1 MSQKYPVQVAL
12 GAAIQAYDTNK
23 RVIERDFS
31 RDANGDILT
40 TPNRVLIR
48 DYLEQNIVSDAYLT
62 QADEM
67 ISYLQQVAIIQ
78 SLTKGRTQNFLDSI
92 NQLLLEDSLRT
103 SDFGLLAWAPKLF
116 QDYRKADEVRERWS
130 GYEITSRFIGK
141 VGDTISTKFT
151 VIDTKFVPDFNSYS
165 VFGHDDNHNLITFF
179 TKDPEK
185 VCSTGVVKG
194 RVKSHRNSGYHNNAK
209 VTTLNYV
216 KAG

>member
-12 GAAIQAYDTNK
+12 GAAILAYDNNK
-23 RVIERDFS
+23 SVIERDFI
-31 RDANGDILT
+31 RDANGNICT
-40 TPNRVLIR
+40 TPNRVLVR
-48 DYLEQNIVSDAYLT
+48 DYIEQNTVSGEYLA
-62 QADEM
+62 QADNM

-78 SLTKGRTQNFLDSI
+78 SLTNGRTNNFLDSI
-92 NQLLLEDSLRT
+92 NQLLLEDKVSI
-103 SDFGLLAWAPKLF
+103 SDFGLLAWAPKLVN
-116 QDYRKADEVRERWS
+116 DYRKADEVKERWS

-141 VGDTISTKFT
+141 VSDTISTKFT
-151 VIDTKFVPDFNSYS
+151 VIDTKYIRDFNSYS

-179 TKDPEK
+179 AKTPEK

-209 VTTLNYV
+209 VTGLNYV